1 MTMSIGERAEAIRR
15 AKHALALLGAHR
27 TTSKERLGAA
37 REHLNARH
45 RLAESPRVWKAVRG
59 VEADAAEGREWDEL
73 GSEWLPQNLTPPSG
87 GLETPP
93 SSPDAI

>member
-1 MTMSIGERAEAIRR
+1 MSVVERAEAIRR
-15 AKHALALLGAHR
+15 AEHALAVLGARR

-37 REHLNARH
+37 REHLNACY
-45 RLAESPRVWKAVRG
+45 RLAESPRVWEAVPA
-59 VEADAAEGREWDEL
+59 VEADAAEGREWDEP

-87 GLETPP
+87 GLETPA